1 MILFLV
7 MKHIFSDLKIIS
19 WRYTSERSSCH
30 VINRK
35 DVVLVQFD
43 VSVVQLVSYVVSI
56 VDAINK
62 QMYMRYISVIHIVN
76 NYNGLGSVTVYTLL
90 VTSLHNN
97 VS

>member
-1 MILFLV
+1 M
-7 MKHIFSDLKIIS
+7 SRDQP
-19 WRYTSERSSCH
+19 E
-30 VINRK
+30 

-56 VDAINK
+56 VDDINK

-76 NYNGLGSVTVYTLL
+76 NYNGLGSVTVYTVL

-97 VS
+97 V